1 MKENKRIIILITAS
15 ALLVLGALL
24 IDNKDNNSNLG
35 VLTPQ
40 ESLSI
45 SQVRLAAA
53 NNALDGTGNFTE
65 NLCAE
70 MQQISKKLDSKN
82 EFLNCASPN
91 LLYLATPDTS
101 DHLITTISDEA
112 YTAKFITN
120 IDGDKLIDYFF
131 SASSSAGFNNFGG
144 RK

>member
-112 YTAKFITN
+112 YTAKLITN